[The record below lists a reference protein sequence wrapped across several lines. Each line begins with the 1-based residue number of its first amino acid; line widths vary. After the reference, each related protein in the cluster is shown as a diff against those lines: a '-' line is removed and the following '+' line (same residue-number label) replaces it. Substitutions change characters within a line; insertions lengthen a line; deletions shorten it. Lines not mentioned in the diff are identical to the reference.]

1 MRHLAPPVPAAPP
14 PYIEPAGLAAP
25 ERPVTP
31 PAREP
36 AAARLPRTPPGR
48 SPHRNATASGATVP
62 LIFPSP
68 EKPTRRRRSV
78 SLSSLERRESRT
90 TSSTS
95 GDSPVS
101 TRSRP
106 GRSEDERLKRE
117 LRKWKIAIEGV
128 MDDDLFTSSHAT
140 EGIELR
146 TERES
151 PVLSGA
157 RSLSPAFDT
166 ESLAQAGSAQPP
178 KSSTTAST
186 SRTETP
192 EIRLHSPSATPVS
205 RPSRTSRPSSPR
217 TASPERAAEPSIASV
232 DTTPQRTQRADSASG
247 DGQDSPSD
255 LSLREFLAR
264 ADRSPPTPAVPLA
277 DNPRIDHAP
286 DHSFEEPG
294 RGEREVL
301 LLAPGRESPLPY
313 TPRPQSRA
321 AKSAGGRETFADLD
335 DEALDAKAQEIAQ
348 QIFDGD
354 ESFVDSRKAA
364 EWLGSSTRISGAA
377 LRHYLQKFDFAGLR
391 LDGAFRWVYRRNGLL
406 RDTQLTAVSRT
417 DGSATSCTSRL
428 KLSRSIGSSSS
439 SVCAT
444 SRRTHRHRSRVQVS
458 LHLTRLQLA

>member
-1 MRHLAPPVPAAPP
+1 
-14 PYIEPAGLAAP
+14 
-25 ERPVTP
+25 
-31 PAREP
+31 
-36 AAARLPRTPPGR
+36 
-48 SPHRNATASGATVP
+48 
-62 LIFPSP
+62 
-68 EKPTRRRRSV
+68 
-78 SLSSLERRESRT
+78 
-90 TSSTS
+90 
-95 GDSPVS
+95 
-101 TRSRP
+101 
-106 GRSEDERLKRE
+106 
-117 LRKWKIAIEGV
+117 